1 MNPSLG
7 TGEVFC
13 FPTIKGCGKNK
24 DPVDGV
30 WEEEYI

>member
-7 TGEVFC
+7 TGEGF
-13 FPTIKGCGKNK
+13 KGCRKNK